1 MEGLFS
7 VSAVAKRSRRIRG
20 GERAAS
26 RGRKGNSPLA
36 GGARMAAALGE
47 VEGERAGWACV
58 RARADWAEGRWL
70 GRLGCAGRG
79 KRASWCGLTSWAAW

>member
-1 MEGLFS
+1 
-7 VSAVAKRSRRIRG
+7 
-20 GERAAS
+20 
-26 RGRKGNSPLA
+26 
-36 GGARMAAALGE
+36 MAAAQGE

-79 KRASWCGLTSWAAW
+79 KRASWAGLGWIGLTGQMAS

>member
-1 MEGLFS
+1 
-7 VSAVAKRSRRIRG
+7 
-20 GERAAS
+20 
-26 RGRKGNSPLA
+26 
-36 GGARMAAALGE
+36 MAAAQGE

-79 KRASWCGLTSWAAW
+79 KRASWCGLTSWGAW